1 MKEDTQKYIDALR
14 TKTPSQETKIRALS
28 GGNQQKIVLGKE
40 LATEPKVILFD
51 EPTRGI
57 DVEAKR
63 EFYQI
68 MHELAAQG
76 VAVIMNSSD
85 MMEVIGMSSR
95 VIVMYEGRISG
106 TLQKEELSEELIM
119 QFGMGMKKERTKEE
133 TEG

>member
-1 MKEDTQKYIDALR
+1 MFLEKYH
-14 TKTPSQETKIRALS
+14 
-28 GGNQQKIVLGKE
+28 GYQQKGEEYQLIELRNNFRSRSEVL
-40 LATEPKVILFD
+40 TFVN
-51 EPTRGI
+51 
-57 DVEAKR
+57 DV
-63 EFYQI
+63 FYQI